1 MMEEEYSPSDYRF
14 PEAYVEGEE
23 SDKYMIVD
31 IESRTYKLVEERP
44 TGGIVLGR
52 VVYEEAGEKAIDPVE
67 AVVTRHLAILLP
79 GEGRALLVKP
89 GTRVLI
95 YEVGGVQTVFTVREG
110 DQLRPGKVMG
120 YVLTGKGETRT
131 VRSDE
136 EVVVLYI
143 AWDRVSH
150 PPVYRLVAVP
160 REDLVELREAT
171 V

>member
-14 PEAYVEGEE
+14 PEAYVEGAE
-23 SDKYMIVD
+23 SNKYMIVD
-31 IESRTYKLVEERP
+31 LESRTYRLSAEKPGEGL
-44 TGGIVLGR
+44 VLGR
-52 VVYEEAGEKAIDPVE
+52 VVYEEAGEMAIDPVE
-67 AVVTRHLAILLP
+67 ATVKRHMAILLP
-79 GEGRALLVKP
+79 GEGRALLARP

-110 DQLRPGKVMG
+110 DQLRPGKIMG

-136 EVVVLYI
+136 EVVVFYI

-150 PPVYRLVAVP
+150 PPVYRLIAVP

-171 V
+171 G